1 MPATA
6 EKAKKTGPSAAKK
19 SIIQVP
25 ASADNGAL
33 TPHELEQE
41 FSSQVSEIGTAA
53 EEAYKSVSSKIQD
66 FLQTFRNSLH
76 QKHERDENVLS
87 DHKIHTASQQTQIEW
102 LQSVIKERDL
112 LIVNIGDERTQ
123 AKREL
128 ELQVS
133 LLQLEIQE
141 RKLRNTEERLASAE
155 PQVRKLREENTT
167 LTARFKRDLD
177 TFLTESASKVDSLTS
192 CINIQEQGK
201 QELLRIQTENKGA
214 IQRLKDGNS
223 SLNCKLAEATDQLKQ
238 QESNIDILQKECHS
252 LQTKLQDLQKSNDSN
267 RLKWDTDRASLRLD
281 LDNASA
287 RAVHFEQRLEG
298 LRKEM
303 DETKLQYDET
313 KLKLDTEVSRSTRQ
327 SKLAEAAEGKAKKST
342 SELQS
347 LKDQHRKLSTETT
360 QSQQRE
366 QLRSSASLF
375 ALKRRKIAVEESLQ
389 ETQQKLEQASA
400 QRQEDDKKIKEMS
413 EQLDA
418 ARTHLSAKEADLK
431 ATLGLADELKSSYE
445 VALKE
450 MDELKSSYALP
461 LKELEDMFSSLGSPE
476 PIDPITGPL
485 LVPYGVTRM
494 ETGPIS
500 VHISNTSPD
509 VQRQFDHYKIVAS
522 LEIQSLREQVE
533 RNDQPSMEHDHASKR
548 LKELEERC
556 IKVER
561 QLRDAVDENIELRGK
576 IASCEEVEQALM
588 ATRDILKGVEG
599 RLRDAV
605 VENSDLRRKVHK
617 W

>member
-19 SIIQVP
+19 SVIQAP

-87 DHKIHTASQQTQIEW
+87 DHKTHTASQQTQIEW

-133 LLQLEIQE
+133 LVKTNQKEMKEKNTKIEQLQ
-141 RKLRNTEERLASAE
+141 S
-155 PQVRKLREENTT
+155 
-167 LTARFKRDLD
+167 RFKRDLD

-192 CINIQEQGK
+192 CISLQEQGK

-238 QESNIDILQKECHS
+238 RESNIDILQKECHG

-267 RLKWDTDRASLRLD
+267 RLKWDTDRASLRLN

-327 SKLAEAAEGKAKKST
+327 SKLAEAAEGKAKKLT

-400 QRQEDDKKIKEMS
+400 QRQEDDKKIKEML

-431 ATLGLADELKSSYE
+431 AALGLADELKSSYE

-485 LVPYGVTRM
+485 LVPYGITRM

-533 RNDQPSMEHDHASKR
+533 RNDQPSMEHDHASER

-561 QLRDAVDENIELRGK
+561 QLRDAVEENIELRGK

>member
-133 LLQLEIQE
+133 LVKTNQKEMKEKNTKIEQLQ
-141 RKLRNTEERLASAE
+141 S
-155 PQVRKLREENTT
+155 
-167 LTARFKRDLD
+167 RFKRDLD

-238 QESNIDILQKECHS
+238 QESNIDILQKECHG

-327 SKLAEAAEGKAKKST
+327 SKLAEAAEGKAKKLT

-485 LVPYGVTRM
+485 LVPYGITRM

>member
-133 LLQLEIQE
+133 L
-141 RKLRNTEERLASAE
+141 
-155 PQVRKLREENTT
+155 
-167 LTARFKRDLD
+167 
-177 TFLTESASKVDSLTS
+177 
-192 CINIQEQGK
+192 EQGK

-238 QESNIDILQKECHS
+238 QESNIDILQKECHG

-327 SKLAEAAEGKAKKST
+327 SKLAEAAEGKAKKLT

-431 ATLGLADELKSSYE
+431 AALGLADELKSSYE

-561 QLRDAVDENIELRGK
+561 QLRDAVEENIELRGK